1 MTRARDLARYGDF
14 SGTEVIL
21 DADGDTS
28 ITADTDDTIHFKIA
42 GSDKF
47 TLDPSGNMTISGT
60 VPSAQ
65 LTGALPAVDGS
76 SLTGISATFVKM
88 ASDEI
93 TAASSGSGAFQNMG
107 LEVSITPAASANKIL
122 LIATGT
128 CASNNNTIAFRF
140 TQDGTA
146 VALGDA
152 SGSRERSSFKC
163 RGPGDNNHSTVF
175 VGSCILSPNSTSQ
188 LDYRVQIE
196 AESEGNWYINRN
208 TNDNNDSNVSHS
220 RASSYLHV
228 IELLGANVAI
238 ST

>member
-1 MTRARDLARYGDF
+1 MSDF
-14 SGTEVIL
+14 SF
-21 DADGDTS
+21 S
-28 ITADTDDTIHFKIA
+28 
-42 GSDKF
+42 
-47 TLDPSGNMTISGT
+47 
-60 VPSAQ
+60 
-65 LTGALPAVDGS
+65 ALPAANLTGTLPAIDGS
-76 SLTGISATFVKM
+76 SLTGISATVVKVS
-88 ASDEI
+88 SDEV

-107 LEVSITPAASANKIL
+107 LAASITPASASNKIL

-140 TQDGTA
+140 TENDVA

-175 VGSCILSPNSTSQ
+175 VGSCILSPNTTSQ
-188 LDYRVQIE
+188 LNYRVQIE

-220 RASSYLHV
+220 RASSYLHA
-228 IELLGANVAI
+228 IELLGANVTI

>member
-1 MTRARDLARYGDF
+1 MTDF
-14 SGTEVIL
+14 S
-21 DADGDTS
+21 
-28 ITADTDDTIHFKIA
+28 
-42 GSDKF
+42 F
-47 TLDPSGNMTISGT
+47 TNL
-60 VPSAQ
+60 PSAN
-65 LTGALPAVDGS
+65 LSGALPAIDGS
-76 SLTGISATFVKM
+76 ALTGISATVVKVS
-88 ASDEI
+88 SDEV

-107 LEVSITPAASANKIL
+107 LAASITPASASNKIL

-140 TQDGTA
+140 TENNVA

-175 VGSCILSPNSTSQ
+175 VGSCILSPNTTSQ
-188 LDYRVQIE
+188 LNYRVQIE